1 VRDLRSKTTIVTG
14 AASGIGR
21 ALAIRLAEEGARG
34 ILVDLNEQGLEE
46 TRQRVE
52 EAEGEANPY
61 RVDVSDR
68 RAVEEFGEAV
78 IRDHGAVDILI
89 NNAGV
94 LLADASVEATR
105 YEDLSWI
112 LDTNLWG
119 TIHMTKTFLP
129 HLRTRPEAHIVNMS
143 SMLGLMAY
151 PLQAGYCTTK
161 FAVRGFTETLRLE
174 LADTDVRVTLV
185 LPGGV
190 RTNLVRNARG
200 VEPGQ
205 RENEERA
212 FESVAR
218 TIPERAA
225 DQIVKGITRNKPR
238 LLIGRD
244 ARRVDRLVRWL
255 PGGYDRLILAK
266 RRHSGQQRG
275 SGPDS
280 TPGKGDPA

>member
-1 VRDLRSKTTIVTG
+1 MKDLRSKTTIVTG

-21 ALAIRLAEEGARG
+21 ALAVRLAREGTRG
-34 ILVDLNEQGLEE
+34 ILVDINEQGLDE

-52 EAEGEANPY
+52 AVGASAIPY

-68 RAVEEFGEAV
+68 KAVEEFGEAV
-78 IRDHGAVDILI
+78 VRDHGPVDVLV

-105 YEDLSWI
+105 YEDLRWI
-112 LDTNLWG
+112 LETNLWG
-119 TIHMTKTFLP
+119 TIHMTKTLLP
-129 HLRTRPEAHIVNMS
+129 HLRNRPQAHIVNMS
-143 SMLGLMAY
+143 SMLGLMGY

-174 LADTDVRVTLV
+174 LENTGVRVTLV

-200 VEPGQ
+200 LEQGQ
-205 RENEERA
+205 RDHEERA

-218 TIPERAA
+218 TMPEEAA
-225 DQIVKGITRNKPR
+225 EAIVKGIKRNRRR

-255 PGGYDRLILAK
+255 PGRYDRVVLA
-266 RRHSGQQRG
+266 RRGG
-275 SGPDS
+275 SG
-280 TPGKGDPA
+280 G